1 MLIEAGRARNFA
13 NRKLAIPQG
22 DQMKEPNKAVVCRF
36 YEDCLNHHNAEV
48 YADFCSEV
56 VYHAPAIGE
65 LRGEAHRQLLITL
78 FRGFPDGRW
87 TIKDQISEEDKVC
100 TRWAFAGTHQ
110 GMFKGIPAT
119 GKQLHYSGISIDRFA
134 DGKIVEE
141 WEEWDTL
148 GVLHQLGALGPGLA

>member
-1 MLIEAGRARNFA
+1 
-13 NRKLAIPQG
+13 
-22 DQMKEPNKAVVCRF
+22 
-36 YEDCLNHHNAEV
+36 
-48 YADFCSEV
+48 V

-100 TRWAFAGTHQ
+100 TRWAFASTHQ

-119 GKQLHYSGISIDRFA
+119 GKRLHYSGICIDRFA